1 MPYRVYL
8 RLVQERLQAT
18 YDDDAYPYESAM
30 QFRTDIQLIAQSL
43 EYHKEGDSELAF
55 HTDGRVIEL
64 TNCILELNTVLKE
77 KV

>member
-1 MPYRVYL
+1 MPEIK
-8 RLVQERLQAT
+8 RLTLLQLLEQWQEDQA
-18 YDDDAYPYESAM
+18 
-30 QFRTDIQLIAQSL
+30 FLIAQSL